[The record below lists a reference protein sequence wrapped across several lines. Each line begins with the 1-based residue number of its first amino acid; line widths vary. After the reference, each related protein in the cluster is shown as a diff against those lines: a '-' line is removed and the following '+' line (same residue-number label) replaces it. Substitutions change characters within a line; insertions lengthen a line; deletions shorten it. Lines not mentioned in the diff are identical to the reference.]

1 MFENNPIFKENKT
14 KKKSLSTLMKK
25 LVGRTRV
32 QNLSKNYFSFM
43 AVEASQSLSKKK
55 KKNPASF

>member
-1 MFENNPIFKENKT
+1 
-14 KKKSLSTLMKK
+14 MKK

-55 KKNPASF
+55 KKSSPFLNGIKF

>member
-1 MFENNPIFKENKT
+1 MFENNPISKENKT
-14 KKKSLSTLMKK
+14 RKTPKSTLMKK

-32 QNLSKNYFSFM
+32 QNLSKNYVSFM

-55 KKNPASF
+55 KIPAPF